1 MENYDVYKDIAER
14 TQGDI
19 YIGVVGPVRTGKS
32 TFISRFVQT
41 VVMPKLSDDNKKSIA
56 IDELP
61 QSSDGKTVMTTE
73 PKFVP
78 AEAVSVDLGDNG
90 IAKVRLI
97 DCVGYMVEGA
107 KGADEDGKTRMV
119 KTPWS
124 PDEMPFEDAA
134 QLGTDKVI
142 RQHSTI
148 GIVVTTDGS
157 ISGIDR
163 NAYEKAEEKAIA
175 AIEQT
180 GKPYII
186 ILNSTHP
193 SDGETTALKQKM
205 ELKYNRKVIA
215 VDVLNADENALAG
228 IIGEV
233 LFEFEVKRIDVT
245 LPEWMMAL
253 PPASPIV
260 SSVLDCVKKGAASVC
275 KMKDYEKFSH
285 AFDEL
290 SSVNPPDGAVI
301 NLGDGTVKYSLT
313 ADNALFYEVVSDE
326 TGEKIENEYD
336 LLSYVRRATEANLCY
351 KKIKDAL
358 NSAEESGYG
367 VVEPSFDDIVLSE
380 PNIVRTGNRYTVKI
394 KASSTSLHIMTVDVK
409 ADVSLLTGN
418 EKQCNDFVDYL
429 KSESGDDVGLMM
441 KTNMFG
447 RSLSSLVEE
456 EIAMRTGAMPDV
468 VRNKM
473 KRIATKVVNDR
484 KNNIICII
492 S

>member
-1 MENYDVYKDIAER
+1 MENYDVYNDIAER

-32 TFISRFVQT
+32 TFISRFVQN

-78 AEAVSVDLGDNG
+78 AEAVSVNFGGNG
-90 IAKVRLI
+90 NAKVRLI
-97 DCVGYMVEGA
+97 DCVGYMVDGA
-107 KGADEDGKTRMV
+107 KGIDEDGKIRMV
-119 KTPWS
+119 KTPWAT
-124 PDEMPFEDAA
+124 DEIPFEEAA

-157 ISGIDR
+157 ISGIER
-163 NAYEKAEEKAIA
+163 NAYEKAEEKVIS

-180 GKPYII
+180 EKPYII
-186 ILNSTHP
+186 VLNSMHP
-193 SDGETTALKQKM
+193 NDGETIALKETLQQ
-205 ELKYNRKVIA
+205 KYNKKVIA
-215 VDVLNADENALAG
+215 VDMLNADESTLAG

-233 LFEFEVKRIDVT
+233 LFEFDVKRIDVT
-245 LPEWMMAL
+245 LPEWMTAL
-253 PPASPIV
+253 PHSSPIL
-260 SSVLDCVKKGAASVC
+260 SSVLDCVKNGASNISKV
-275 KMKDYEKFSH
+275 KDYDNFAA
-285 AFDEL
+285 AFNVL
-290 SSVNPPDGAVI
+290 NSVIPPDGAVV
-301 NLGDGTVKYSLT
+301 NLGDGTIKYSLT
-313 ADNALFYEVVSDE
+313 VDNSLFYEIVSDE
-326 TGEKIENEYD
+326 AGETIENEYD
-336 LLSYVRRATEANLCY
+336 LLSYVRKTNEANLCY
-351 KKIKDAL
+351 KKVKDAL
-358 NSAEESGYG
+358 NDAESKGYG

-380 PNIVRTGNRYTVKI
+380 PSIVRTGNRYAVKI

-409 ADVSLLTGN
+409 ADVSLLSGT
-418 EKQCNDFVDYL
+418 EKQCNDFIDYL

-456 EIAMRTGAMPDV
+456 EIAMRNGAMPEI

-492 S
+492 I